1 MRGQNRQPVYRSGAW
16 EIDLARRE
24 MRLNGVAIDLGSRA
38 FEILETLV
46 QSAGE
51 LIDKYDLM
59 NRVWPGAAVEE
70 NTLQAQIS
78 AIRKALGPDRG
89 LLKTIA
95 GRGYRLLGDWVI
107 QQEAVTAASMPAA
120 EPAQSRVTNLT
131 APPKA
136 LIGRAAA
143 EVQLSELLS
152 TYRMVTMTGPGGIGK
167 TVLAQ
172 AVARSLLAV
181 FGGDGLLVELASLS
195 DPALVPFV
203 VATVLG
209 LKQRGDEVS
218 IESITREIGARKLLL
233 VLDNCEH
240 LIEAA
245 ARLAEALAHSC
256 PNTTILAT
264 SREVLRID
272 GEYVYRVPPL
282 DIPGQDGG
290 GDRDILG
297 CSAVQ
302 LLIARTKALNGD
314 FSPSAENL
322 QLVAAISRQLDGIP
336 LAIEF
341 AAARVATL
349 GLQQVAARLHDRFN
363 LLTSG
368 FRTALP
374 RHQTLRATLNWSYEL
389 LSDSEARMLRHLA
402 VFNGNFSLDAAAAA
416 TGNLDAVRVADILAG
431 LVVKSLVAAD
441 FQGGEDH
448 YRVLDTTRAY
458 ALEKLRASGEH
469 REAARRH
476 ADYFRAA
483 LLQAEA
489 ESNSPPQADW
499 QKRYGGYLGN
509 VRAGLDWAFSADGDL
524 QVGAALTAA
533 AVPLWV
539 HLSLF
544 GECRER
550 AELAL
555 AQLDNGATDSTRL
568 RMQLTAALGWSLTY
582 SQGRA
587 RGAGPAL
594 VTSLELAE
602 QLDDKDY
609 RLRALW
615 GLCIDQFNNGEFL
628 KALEFAQRFTRAA
641 KDSADPTD
649 SMLADRLLAVS
660 LHFLGYQNDARHHID
675 RVDASLDRLVGR
687 PRIFPLD
694 LRISTHY
701 FRARILWLQGLAV
714 QALRLVEHN
723 IEEGRA
729 NGHALTFCSVLGQA
743 ACPIAFL
750 AGDLD
755 AAEHY
760 GDVLLEHTE
769 RHAIGLWRL
778 WADCFKGMVMAK
790 RGDVGAG
797 LARLRSEIDRAGD
810 AKFLPRFLLPLG
822 EFAAYLGEA
831 NEIENG
837 IAAVDEA
844 LERCKAR
851 HEEWYVPELLRIKGE
866 LMLKHSPTRAA
877 SSAEQYFSDALKLAR
892 QQGALFWEL
901 RNAVSLA
908 RLWVAQDKKT
918 EARQI
923 VTHAYKAFGDGHQ
936 FADAREARALLD
948 GLASAAGDSC

>member
-1 MRGQNRQPVYRSGAW
+1 MRGQDQQPVYRFGAW
-16 EIDLARRE
+16 EVDLARRE
-24 MRLNGVAIDLGSRA
+24 MRLNGVPTDLGSRA

-46 QSAGE
+46 RSAGE
-51 LIDKYDLM
+51 PIGKYDLM

-107 QQEAVTAASMPAA
+107 GQEAVAAAAMPAA
-120 EPAQSRVTNLT
+120 EPIQSHVTNLT
-131 APPKA
+131 APPNA
-136 LIGRAAA
+136 LIGREAA
-143 EVQLSELLS
+143 EIQLSELLS

-172 AVARSLLAV
+172 AVARNLLAA
-181 FGGDGLLVELASLS
+181 FGGDGLLVELAPLS

-240 LIEAA
+240 LIEGA
-245 ARLAEALAHSC
+245 ARLAEALVRSC

-282 DIPGQDGG
+282 DIPGQEGG
-290 GDRDILG
+290 GDRDVLG

-302 LLIARTKALNGD
+302 LLIAKTKALNAD

-322 QLVAAISRQLDGIP
+322 QLIASIARQLDGIP

-374 RHQTLRATLNWSYEL
+374 RHQTLLATLDWSYEL
-389 LSDSEARMLRHLA
+389 LSDTEARVLRHLA
-402 VFNGNFSLDAAAAA
+402 VFNGNFALEAATAVTADIDAAAA
-416 TGNLDAVRVADILAG
+416 DMLAG

-441 FQGGEDH
+441 FQAGDDH
-448 YRVLDTTRAY
+448 YRLLDTTRAY
-458 ALEKLRASGEH
+458 ALEKLRAAGEY

-476 ADYFRAA
+476 AEYFRAA

-489 ESNSPPQADW
+489 ESNSLPQADW
-499 QKRYGGYLGN
+499 RKRYGRYLGN

-524 QVGAALTAA
+524 PIGAALTAA

-550 AELAL
+550 TELAL
-555 AQLDNGATDSTRL
+555 AQIDDSVSGSTRL
-568 RMQLTAALGWSLTY
+568 RMQLSAALGWSLTY

-587 RGAGPAL
+587 REAGPAL
-594 VTSLELAE
+594 AATLELAE
-602 QLDDKDY
+602 RLEDKDY

-628 KALEFAQRFTRAA
+628 RALEFAQRFTRVAE
-641 KDSADPTD
+641 DSADQTD

-660 LHFLGYQNDARHHID
+660 LHFLGNQNDARRHID
-675 RVDASLDRLVGR
+675 RVDASLDCLVGR

-701 FRARILWLQGLAV
+701 FRARILWLQGLAG
-714 QALRLVEHN
+714 QALQLVERN

-743 ACPIAFL
+743 ACPIAFW

-760 GDVLLEHTE
+760 GDVLFEHAE
-769 RHAIGLWRL
+769 RHAIRLWRI
-778 WADCFKGMVMAK
+778 WAGCFRGMVMAK
-790 RGDVGAG
+790 RGDVDAG
-797 LARLRSEIDRAGD
+797 LALLRSEIGRAGD
-810 AKFLPRFLLPLG
+810 ARFLPRFLLPLG
-822 EFAAYLGEA
+822 ELAACHGEA
-831 NEIENG
+831 NEIDSG
-837 IAAVDEA
+837 LAAVDGA
-844 LERCKAR
+844 LERCRAR

-866 LMLKHSPTRAA
+866 LLLKGSPYRSV
-877 SSAEQYFSDALKLAR
+877 SSAEKYFSDALHLAR

-901 RNAVSLA
+901 RNSVSLV
-908 RLWVAQDKKT
+908 RLWQGQDRKA
-918 EARQI
+918 EARQVI
-923 VTHAYKAFGDGHQ
+923 AQVCEALGDSLQ
-936 FADAREARALLD
+936 IADAREARALLA
-948 GLASAAGDSC
+948 GLDAK

>member
-1 MRGQNRQPVYRSGAW
+1 MPGHDRRPVYKFGVW

-24 MRLNGVAIDLGSRA
+24 MRLNGIPTDVGSRA
-38 FEILETLV
+38 FEIIETLV

-107 QQEAVTAASMPAA
+107 QQEDFAAAGMPTA
-120 EPAQSRVTNLT
+120 EPARSHVSNLT
-131 APPKA
+131 AAPSA
-136 LIGRAAA
+136 LIGRKAA
-143 EVQLSELLS
+143 EAQLLELLS

-172 AVARSLLAV
+172 AVARNLLAT

-195 DPALVPFV
+195 DPALVPFA
-203 VATVLG
+203 VASVLS
-209 LKQRGDEVS
+209 LKHGGEIS
-218 IESITREIGARKLLL
+218 FESIAREIGARKLLL

-240 LIEAA
+240 LIEGA
-245 ARLAEALAHSC
+245 ARLAETLVRSC

-282 DIPGQDGG
+282 DVPGQG
-290 GDRDILG
+290 GDGDHDILG
-297 CSAVQ
+297 RSAVQ
-302 LLIARTKALNGD
+302 LLIARTKALNAD
-314 FSPSAENL
+314 FSPRGEDL
-322 QLVAAISRQLDGIP
+322 QLVATISRQLDGIP

-341 AAARVATL
+341 AAARIATL

-363 LLTSG
+363 LLTRG
-368 FRTALP
+368 LRTALP
-374 RHQTLRATLNWSYEL
+374 RHQTLLATLDWSYEL
-389 LSDSEARMLRHLA
+389 LSETEARALRHLA
-402 VFNGNFSLDAAAAA
+402 VFNGDFSLDAAAAVM
-416 TGNLDAVRVADILAG
+416 GNLDTVTVADSLAG

-441 FQGGEDH
+441 IQAGDDH
-448 YRVLDTTRAY
+448 YRLLDTTRAY
-458 ALEKLRASGEH
+458 ALEKLRRAGEH
-469 REAARRH
+469 LEAVRRH
-476 ADYFRAA
+476 AEYFREA
-483 LLQAEA
+483 LIQAEA
-489 ESNSPPQADW
+489 ESNSLPQADW
-499 QKRYGGYLGN
+499 HRRYGRHLGN
-509 VRAGLDWAFSADGDL
+509 VRAALEWAFSADGDS

-550 AELAL
+550 TELAL
-555 AQLDNGATDSTRL
+555 AKLDDGAMGPTRL
-568 RMQLTAALGWSLTY
+568 RMQLSAAVGWSLTY

-587 RGAGPAL
+587 RDAAPAL
-594 VTSLELAE
+594 AITLELAE
-602 QLDDKDY
+602 RLDDKDY

-641 KDSADPTD
+641 ESSADPTD
-649 SMLADRLLAVS
+649 LMLADRLLAVS
-660 LHFLGYQNDARHHID
+660 LHFLGDQHGARRHID
-675 RVDASLDRLVGR
+675 QVDASLDLLVEK
-687 PRIFPLD
+687 PKIFPLD

-701 FRARILWLQGLAV
+701 FRARILWLQGLADE
-714 QALRLVEHN
+714 ALRLVEHN

-755 AAEHY
+755 AAERY
-760 GDVLLEHTE
+760 GEVLFEHTE
-769 RHAIGLWRL
+769 RHAIRLWRL
-778 WADCFKGMVMAK
+778 WAGCFKGIVMAK
-790 RGDVGAG
+790 RGDIDAG
-797 LARLRSEIDRAGD
+797 LALLRGEIDRAGD
-810 AKFLPRFLLPLG
+810 ARFLPRFLLPLG
-822 EFAAYLGEA
+822 ELAACLGEA
-831 NEIENG
+831 NEIEKG
-837 IAAVDEA
+837 LVAVDET

-851 HEEWYVPELLRIKGE
+851 HEQWYVPELLRVRGE
-866 LMLKHSPTRAA
+866 LMLKDTQHQSV
-877 SSAEQYFSDALKLAR
+877 SSAEQCFSEALKLAK

-901 RNAVSLA
+901 RNALSLA
-908 RLWVAQDKKT
+908 RLRVEQGRKT
-918 EARQI
+918 EASQI
-923 VTHAYKAFGDGHQ
+923 LAPAYGAFEGIEI
-936 FADAREARALLD
+936 ADAREAKALLD
-948 GLASAAGDSC
+948 GFGAD